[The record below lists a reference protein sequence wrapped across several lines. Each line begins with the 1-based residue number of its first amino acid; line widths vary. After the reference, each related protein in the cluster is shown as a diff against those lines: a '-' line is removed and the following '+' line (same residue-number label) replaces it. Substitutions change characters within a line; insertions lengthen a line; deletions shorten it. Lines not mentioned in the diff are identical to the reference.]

1 MTLAM
6 NNNNMRKNI
15 NSNSIVQQA
24 KASEDKQI
32 EQQKDDKIMQEL
44 EYEIE
49 CPRCYDIMTLSSQ
62 FDSLCY
68 ICDSCD
74 FALFTIKKDSG
85 IDW

>member
-1 MTLAM
+1 MKLAT
-6 NNNNMRKNI
+6 NNNNMGKDI

-24 KASEDKQI
+24 KVSEDNQI
-32 EQQKDDKIMQEL
+32 EEKEDDKIMQEL

-49 CPRCYDIMTLSSQ
+49 CPRCYDVMTLSSE

-74 FALFTIKKDSG
+74 FTLFTIKKDSG
-85 IDW
+85 IDR